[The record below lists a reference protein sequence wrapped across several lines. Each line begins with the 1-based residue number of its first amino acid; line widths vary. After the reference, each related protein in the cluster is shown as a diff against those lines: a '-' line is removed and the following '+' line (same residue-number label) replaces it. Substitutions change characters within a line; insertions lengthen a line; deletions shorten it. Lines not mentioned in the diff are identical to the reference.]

1 MDTNYRYNEQNGIG
15 VFEFLHE
22 KLNFENAGETINN
35 IKNIITKKNISNYIF
50 NLYNV
55 ATIDSVG
62 IGYLIAMKNAAVKKK
77 SNILLVSDSEL
88 VLKVLRIT
96 RMDSFFKIFR
106 SLDDAIAA
114 ASEMKK

>member
-22 KLNFENAGETINN
+22 KLNFENAGDTVDN
-35 IKNIITKKNISNYIF
+35 IKNIISKKNISKYIF
-50 NLYNV
+50 NLRNV
-55 ATIDSVG
+55 ASIDSVG

-77 SNILLVSDSEL
+77 SSLYLVSDSEL
-88 VLKVLRIT
+88 VLKVLHIT

-106 SLDDAIAA
+106 SFDDAVAS
-114 ASEMKK
+114 ASELK